1 MNKEY
6 TFKCSEDIRTY
17 LRDNPFILAPMVDHS
32 DHPFRMLCWKYN
44 TGLCFT
50 PMVNAKL
57 ALND

>member
-32 DHPFRMLCWKYN
+32 DHPFRMLC
-44 TGLCFT
+44 
-50 PMVNAKL
+50 
-57 ALND
+57 